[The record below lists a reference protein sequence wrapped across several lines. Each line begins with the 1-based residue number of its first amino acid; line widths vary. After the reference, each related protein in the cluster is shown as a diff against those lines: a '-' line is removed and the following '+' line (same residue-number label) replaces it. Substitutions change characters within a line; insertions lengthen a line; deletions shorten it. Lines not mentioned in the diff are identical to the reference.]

1 MRSVQKANL
10 RLPDDTECL
19 FLGFTPGFINAA
31 IEYAYD
37 ILKEVTIPSFELVCG
52 RKYFGL

>member
-1 MRSVQKANL
+1 MHSVQKANRKL
-10 RLPDDTECL
+10 LDSTECL
-19 FLGFTPGFINAA
+19 FLGFAPSFINAT

-37 ILKEVTIPSFELVCG
+37 ILKEVTVPSFELVCG

>member
-10 RLPDDTECL
+10 NLPDGTECL
-19 FLGFTPGFINAA
+19 FLGFTPSFINAT

-37 ILKEVTIPSFELVCG
+37 ILKEVTIPSFELVSG
-52 RKYFGL
+52 RIYFGL